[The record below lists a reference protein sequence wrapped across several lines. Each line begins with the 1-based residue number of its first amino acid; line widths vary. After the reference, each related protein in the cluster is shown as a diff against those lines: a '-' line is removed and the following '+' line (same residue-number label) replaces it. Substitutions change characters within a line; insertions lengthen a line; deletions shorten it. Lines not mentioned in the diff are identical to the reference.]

1 MGFPTSSVVDAVSGS
16 DLTQREEAQRKKIDL
31 AFPTACEGS
40 LVKAMSVVQKP
51 HHIPDRRGLSSSAS
65 RGFTHIGLQNWLESC
80 DDVLAVSIVH
90 ES

>member
-40 LVKAMSVVQKP
+40 LVKAMSVVRKP
-51 HHIPDRRGLSSSAS
+51 HHIPD
-65 RGFTHIGLQNWLESC
+65 
-80 DDVLAVSIVH
+80 
-90 ES
+90 